1 MAEPRKGSL
10 IAFAKVARD
19 RVEAERQATR
29 RDAPAQAGSDAAA
42 GRRPAYRTGSEEM
55 TTTAIH
61 VPKATLALLRRVA
74 VERANLHGGRPSV
87 SALIADL
94 VERNRAE
101 LEREVTG

>member
-29 RDAPAQAGSDAAA
+29 RDAPAQAERDSAPG
-42 GRRPAYRTGSEEM
+42 RPARRAASEEM

-61 VPKATLALLRRVA
+61 VPKAALALLRRVA
-74 VERANLHGGRPSV
+74 VERANRHGGRPSV
-87 SALIADL
+87 SAVIADL